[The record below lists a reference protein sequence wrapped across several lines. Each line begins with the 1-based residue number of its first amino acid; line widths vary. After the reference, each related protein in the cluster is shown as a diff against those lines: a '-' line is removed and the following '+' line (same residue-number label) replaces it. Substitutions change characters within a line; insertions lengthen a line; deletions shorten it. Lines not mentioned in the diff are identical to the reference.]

1 MMTTKALEMKP
12 DTIGSQKIGLIMFW
26 IGAAIVFLGSWL
38 AMWWIFPIWRNSPV
52 EQFEG
57 TMLAFEGPSICLL
70 A

>member
-1 MMTTKALEMKP
+1 
-12 DTIGSQKIGLIMFW
+12 
-26 IGAAIVFLGSWL
+26 VFLGSWL